1 MARFQISSTELGICS
16 LGACITTTT
25 EPTMHDTQPRT
36 PSFSSRS
43 LSTKCA
49 NTELTIMLN
58 APRGVTSIA
67 GAKT

>member
-1 MARFQISSTELGICS
+1 M
-16 LGACITTTT
+16 TTTT

-49 NTELTIMLN
+49 NTELPNSSKKIMSNKEDCRTPYVSESVEPACGMVL
-58 APRGVTSIA
+58 
-67 GAKT
+67 